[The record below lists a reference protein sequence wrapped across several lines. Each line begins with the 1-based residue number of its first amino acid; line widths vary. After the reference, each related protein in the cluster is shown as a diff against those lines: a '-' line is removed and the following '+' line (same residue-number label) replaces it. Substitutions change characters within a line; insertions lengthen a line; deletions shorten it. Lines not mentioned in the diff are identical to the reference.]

1 MNELLISKLINAV
14 IKLSYPNWAETGTFI
29 VAILAF
35 IGTIWI
41 AIRQRSILKIQ
52 TEISK
57 QQVDIS
63 NNQTKISLFKMRVA
77 AIEELKRHR
86 LFIITLSKYIENKIN
101 TSVIIKN
108 YILIFMPEEQKNNDS
123 GVIVSHA
130 FERQTHL
137 ADISFLF
144 PNIKYEECM
153 KIYTTHN
160 SVIFEVRNI
169 NNGDSKDMDKL
180 KKLITDYINTTTEFC
195 IKHENDM
202 VEQTKF
208 L

>member
-1 MNELLISKLINAV
+1 MNELLIRNLINAV
-14 IKLSYPNWAETGTFI
+14 IKLSYPNWAEIGTFI
-29 VAILAF
+29 VAIAAL

-41 AIRQRSILKIQ
+41 AIKQVNISKTQ

-63 NNQTKISLFKMRVA
+63 KNQTKISLFKMRVA

-101 TSVIIKN
+101 IAAIIKN

-123 GVIVSHA
+123 GVIVSHS
-130 FERQTHL
+130 FERQSHL

-144 PNIKYEECM
+144 PNIKYGECM
-153 KIYTTHN
+153 EIYTTHN
-160 SVIFEVRNI
+160 SVIFEVRDI
-169 NNGDSKDMDKL
+169 NDGDSQDMDKL
-180 KKLITDYINTTTEFC
+180 KKLITDYINTITEFC
-195 IKHENDM
+195 IKYENGM
-202 VEQTKF
+202 IEQTKF